1 MNLNALFGVKLF
13 PRKSRIGFHYGTA
26 FITRS
31 QILRIIEMFKM
42 VQEIFFDI
50 SKWKIDIIK
59 FVIAIFTKP

>member
-26 FITRS
+26 FTTRS

-50 SKWKIDIIK
+50 MKFEID
-59 FVIAIFTKP
+59 FV